1 MRGGRLVFGVQA
13 PATRVIVVTDG
24 ERILGLGDL
33 GAGGMGISEGKI
45 LLYTVVA
52 GVNPAECLPIC
63 LDVGTDNP
71 TLLADPKYI
80 GLRRKRVRGPEYE
93 ALVSELFTALKRW
106 QKHTL
111 VQFEDFG
118 NSNAFWLL
126 EKFRHT
132 HCAFNDDIQ
141 GTACI
146 TLAGLLAALRLTGG
160 ELPTQRLL
168 FMGAGEAGAGIAELV
183 ASFLHTRHGLSL
195 ADARRTCY
203 FMDSKGLVCASR
215 RAGLQVGSAPVS
227 APWLMLD
234 TIRLLQHTTLERS
247 GTHWLLSQANAL
259 REKRCLLRGR
269 LISWPIC

>member
-1 MRGGRLVFGVQA
+1 MFVVQA

-71 TLLADPKYI
+71 TLLADPEYI
-80 GLRRKRVRGPEYE
+80 GLRRKRVRGAEYE
-93 ALVSELFTALKRW
+93 ALVTELFAALKRW

-160 ELPTQRLL
+160 ELPKQRLL

-195 ADARRTCY
+195 ADARRTCF

-215 RAGLQVGSAPVS
+215 RAGLQVGYNPLVS
-227 APWLMLD
+227 AAWLKLN
-234 TIRLLQHTTLERS
+234 TS
-247 GTHWLLSQANAL
+247 AAGTHHWREAGHTGAQPSRWLAPI
-259 REKRCLLRGR
+259 RCCFVGGF
-269 LISWPIC
+269 ISCKFCC